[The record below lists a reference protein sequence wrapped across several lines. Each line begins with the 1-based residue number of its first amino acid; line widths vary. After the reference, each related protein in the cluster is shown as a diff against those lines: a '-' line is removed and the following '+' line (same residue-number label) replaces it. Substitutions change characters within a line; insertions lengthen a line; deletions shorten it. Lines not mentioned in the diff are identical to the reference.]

1 MSGDCEAGGRGVVLC
16 VEACGLVVCWRV
28 WQRRFL
34 FLGGV
39 IVGFCMG
46 IGDRDGGGLC
56 GPCGIMGGGRDWS
69 QHLRFLILSLF
80 SCLRVGG
87 LGWNAVVGSGVG
99 RRSVGRGRIGM
110 VVLLCG
116 RMWVI
121 WEAGVVL
128 RVVQRE
134 A

>member
-1 MSGDCEAGGRGVVLC
+1 MGS
-16 VEACGLVVCWRV
+16 
-28 WQRRFL
+28 
-34 FLGGV
+34 
-39 IVGFCMG
+39 CMG
-46 IGDRDGGGLC
+46 VGDRDGGGL
-56 GPCGIMGGGRDWS
+56 GGLCGIMGGGREWS
-69 QHLRFLILSLF
+69 ERLRFLFLNLC
-80 SCLRVGG
+80 SCLGVNG
-87 LGWNAVVGSGVG
+87 LGWNGVFGSGVG

>member
-1 MSGDCEAGGRGVVLC
+1 MRL
-16 VEACGLVVCWRV
+16 
-28 WQRRFL
+28 RFL
-34 FLGGV
+34 FLS
-39 IVGFCMG
+39 
-46 IGDRDGGGLC
+46 LC
-56 GPCGIMGGGRDWS
+56 
-69 QHLRFLILSLF
+69 
-80 SCLRVGG
+80 SCLGVDG
-87 LGWNAVVGSGVG
+87 LGWNALVGSGVG
-99 RRSVGRGRIGM
+99 RRSGGRGRTGM